1 MTEKTKKWLIIGV
14 GCVLCL
20 ALVIGIALRFGG
32 EKEPAEV
39 EVTDPPVEN
48 IDPVVDIRQPE
59 TTTDPGAG
67 ADSSGAEQTIQ
78 ADPVKPDPP
87 EPPVTANQDHDE
99 SDVPEED
106 RNAAQP
112 PEYTEPPVVAPEN
125 KEPVAGSSI
134 GAGQVYVPGFGWV
147 QSHGEG
153 KVIHDNTIHENGNK
167 VGIMG

>member
-1 MTEKTKKWLIIGV
+1 M
-14 GCVLCL
+14 
-20 ALVIGIALRFGG
+20 
-32 EKEPAEV
+32 
-39 EVTDPPVEN
+39 
-48 IDPVVDIRQPE
+48 
-59 TTTDPGAG
+59 
-67 ADSSGAEQTIQ
+67 
-78 ADPVKPDPP
+78 
-87 EPPVTANQDHDE
+87 TANQDHDE

-125 KEPVAGSSI
+125 KEPVAGSSN

-147 QSHGEG
+147 QSQGEG